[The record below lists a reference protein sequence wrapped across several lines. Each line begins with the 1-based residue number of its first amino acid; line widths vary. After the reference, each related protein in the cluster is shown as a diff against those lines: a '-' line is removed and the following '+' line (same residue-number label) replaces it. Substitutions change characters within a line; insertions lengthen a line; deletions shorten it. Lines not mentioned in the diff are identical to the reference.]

1 MLQLRPLLADP
12 AGTLPSTPGCS
23 LDPGPHGTSG
33 VGVSGG
39 SARRSIGAAAGVS
52 PPPWPSANRS
62 FSGLFGNWD
71 AEAPPVSATATASRT
86 TLLSAVL
93 TPRPLPTRDR
103 TGACARPRH
112 RRMAGAP
119 GTVGSPR
126 GEQTRTRVARG
137 LSAPPAA
144 ERAPAGGAGELARRR
159 GDPGA

>member
-62 FSGLFGNWD
+62 FSGLLGNWD
-71 AEAPPVSATATASRT
+71 AEAPPVSATATAIRT
-86 TLLSAVL
+86 ALLSAVL

-103 TGACARPRH
+103 TGRYRLVIRARDA
-112 RRMAGAP
+112 AGN
-119 GTVGSPR
+119 V
-126 GEQTRTRVARG
+126 TR
-137 LSAPPAA
+137 
-144 ERAPAGGAGELARRR
+144 ARRAVFR
-159 GDPGA
+159 IVR